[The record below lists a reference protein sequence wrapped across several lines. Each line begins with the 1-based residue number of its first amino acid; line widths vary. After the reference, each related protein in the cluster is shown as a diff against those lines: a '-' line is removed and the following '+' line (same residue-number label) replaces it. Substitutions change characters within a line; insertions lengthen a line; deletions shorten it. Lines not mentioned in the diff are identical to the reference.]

1 MNLLLKVVICLIL
14 LTIVSLFCDYRS
26 LTSTMIQLM
35 KSSSTKI
42 ETLPNYFIP
51 PTPDLRSFITNA
63 ELKIRPKN
71 TQITERSGDNCNVV
85 VIVTSSLGNSE
96 ARKAI
101 RETWGQSVR
110 EFGLKLYFLV
120 GEKNEFNT
128 RNQTNPTQE
137 YSTLNETNAMNLTLE
152 DEVLIYGDI
161 IQYAFEDSYF
171 NLTLKS
177 LFMMRFFVEEL
188 LHLNVTQMTQF
199 GDNLFVGLKDRN
211 KKFIKQVFLM
221 KTDEDMF
228 VHIENLVILTTKLS
242 KYLNK
247 MTEKPL
253 SLLIGYLIRHARPFR
268 SKNNKYYL
276 PFNVYRDRE
285 FPDYL
290 SGTAYLLS
298 TNSIVNIFA
307 AALTQKCQYI
317 HLEDI
322 YLTGICASELG
333 IRRYNHIGFNIFKVN
348 LNNMCHYKSS
358 FAISSHKLSPNEL
371 RQVWNSINNSQVVC
385 KTTLNKSQTKS

>member
-1 MNLLLKVVICLIL
+1 
-14 LTIVSLFCDYRS
+14 
-26 LTSTMIQLM
+26 M
-35 KSSSTKI
+35 KSNSTKI
-42 ETLPNYFIP
+42 ANYFIP

-71 TQITERSGDNCNVV
+71 IEITERSADNCNVV
-85 VIVTSSLGNSE
+85 VIVTSSLANLE

-120 GEKNEFNT
+120 GETNDKQICLNS
-128 RNQTNPTQE
+128 RNQTNSTQE
-137 YSTLNETNAMNLTLE
+137 YSTLNKTNDLNLTLE
-152 DEVLIYGDI
+152 DEALIYGDI

-177 LFMMRFFVEEL
+177 LFMMRFFIEEL
-188 LHLNVTQMTQF
+188 LHLNVTQMTRF
-199 GDNLFVGLKDRN
+199 GDNFFLGLKDKN

-228 VHIENLVILTTKLS
+228 VHIENLVILTTNLS

-247 MTEKPL
+247 VKEKPL
-253 SLLIGYLIRHARPFR
+253 SLLIGYLIRHAQPFR

-307 AALTQKCQYI
+307 AALTQKCRYI

-322 YLTGICASELG
+322 YLTGICASKLG
-333 IRRYNHIGFNIFKVN
+333 IRRYNHIGFNIFKVD
-348 LNNMCHYKSS
+348 LNNICYYKSS

-371 RQVWNSINNSQVVC
+371 RQVWSSINNSEIVC
-385 KTTLNKSQTKS
+385 KRTLKKI

>member
-1 MNLLLKVVICLIL
+1 
-14 LTIVSLFCDYRS
+14 
-26 LTSTMIQLM
+26 M
-35 KSSSTKI
+35 KNNSTKI
-42 ETLPNYFIP
+42 KTLPDYFIP
-51 PTPDLRSFITNA
+51 PTPDLRSFITKA

-71 TQITERSGDNCNVV
+71 IQITERSADNCNVV
-85 VIVTSSLGNSE
+85 VIVTSSLANSK

-110 EFGLKLYFLV
+110 EFGLILYFLV
-120 GEKNEFNT
+120 GEKNDLSSQN
-128 RNQTNPTQE
+128 RTNSTQE
-137 YSTLNETNAMNLTLE
+137 YSTQDYSTLNETNDLNLTLE
-152 DEVLIYGDI
+152 DEALTYGDI

-177 LFMMRFFVEEL
+177 LFMMRFFIEEL
-188 LHLNVTQMTQF
+188 LHLNVTQMTRF
-199 GDNLFVGLKDRN
+199 GDNVFLGLKDRN

-242 KYLNK
+242 KYINK
-247 MTEKPL
+247 VNARPL
-253 SLLIGYLIRHARPFR
+253 SLLVGYLIQHARPFR

-276 PFNVYRDRE
+276 PFKVYRDRE

-307 AALTQKCQYI
+307 AALTQKCRYI

-333 IRRYNHIGFNIFKVN
+333 IRRYNHIGFNIFKVD
-348 LNNMCHYKSS
+348 LNNMCYYKSS

-371 RQVWNSINNSQVVC
+371 RQVWNSINHSNYSEIVC
-385 KTTLNKSQTKS
+385 KRTLQRSETKNVSKKTKS